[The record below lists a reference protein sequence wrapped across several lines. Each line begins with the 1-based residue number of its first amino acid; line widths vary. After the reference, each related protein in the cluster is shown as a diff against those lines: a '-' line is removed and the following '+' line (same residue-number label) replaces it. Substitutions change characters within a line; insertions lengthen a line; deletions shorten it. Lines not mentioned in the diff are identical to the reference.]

1 MKTIAKVLEAMLT
14 KPATPTWDVS
24 ELSSRPATSTAA
36 STVPGLGP
44 AGGWSWGG

>member
-24 ELSSRPATSTAA
+24 ELTPRPAVSAAA

-44 AGGWSWGG
+44 VGAWSWGG